1 MDLAAEVAALEQRR
15 ATSELDELVLP
26 AILARDL
33 IAEVPEEPDWL
44 VPNLLAK
51 GWAMMVSAREKTGKG
66 TLIAYLIGCLETGS
80 DTVFGLGAGEQM
92 TALIFTE
99 EPSDS
104 TAEKARD
111 SKLSGSAYVFGWD
124 IPASIRALPHKS
136 GERWAAT
143 AQVLVNTAVAGGH
156 GLLFVDNVSRA
167 AGIEDEAG
175 TEMSRAV
182 EVLAENAKRAGLT
195 LIVDHHHRK
204 SGGDMRDRSRGGT
217 GAVGAVDVSLS
228 MDRGKDAG
236 DRRRPL
242 SCVGRRRA
250 TNWSMVIEMHEDG
263 GGYDVVEVQDDDGG
277 GASSPARGREQK
289 RLDVLR
295 ELSATEHAETGS
307 EWVTATA
314 IAEAWGL
321 KSTSVKAYLRD
332 RIPSGEVLEG
342 PPGEGGQKTY
352 AAPGWQAADAIATKP
367 AF

>member
-1 MDLAAEVAALEQRR
+1 VDLLSQVSALE
-15 ATSELDELVLP
+15 AAKAGTELDELVLDT
-26 AILARDL
+26 ITARDL
-33 IAEVPEEPDWL
+33 VAATPEEPDWL
-44 VPNLLAK
+44 VPNLLAR

-66 TLIAYLIGCLETGS
+66 TFIAYLIGCLEKQCA
-80 DTVFGLGAGEQM
+80 TVFGMAYEEPL

-111 SKLSGSAYVFGWD
+111 GGLLGSAYLFGWEV
-124 IPASIRALPHKS
+124 PSEIRTLPRDQ
-136 GERWAAT
+136 RWAAT
-143 AQVLVNTAVAGGH
+143 AKALVNTAVEGGH
-156 GLLFVDNVSRA
+156 ALLFVDNVSRA

-182 EVLAENAKRAGLT
+182 EVLAEHAKRAGLT

-228 MDRGKDAG
+228 MDRGKDAA

-250 TNWSMVIEMHEDG
+250 TNWAMTIEMDEDG
-263 GGYDVVEVQDDDGG
+263 GGYSVVEARDAEDS
-277 GASSPARGREQK
+277 GAAQVSSREAR
-289 RLDVLR
+289 RLQQLR
-295 ELSATEHAETGS
+295 ELCATQNVERGNPWISAQE
-307 EWVTATA
+307 

-321 KSTSVKAYLRD
+321 KANSTKAYLRD
-332 RIPSGEVLEG
+332 RIPSGEVIEG
-342 PPGEGGQKTY
+342 PTDGVTKTY
-352 AAPGWQAADAIATKP
+352 AAPGWETADAAVIKP